1 MKFNTYELNLLA
13 DLLENRIYQLEEREE
28 LTEKRYANTELQ
40 LIYGIQEKM
49 TRRNNA

>member
-28 LTEKRYANTELQ
+28 
-40 LIYGIQEKM
+40 
-49 TRRNNA
+49 